1 MAAEQEPNAAAS
13 EDDSS
18 EGPLHRYSRGVRAS
32 LGNNAAAYA
41 YSVMITATFGVLTSI
56 LGPSAVFDVFTFAVG
71 AATGFTITEAVASR
85 GFRVRMRGDRPT
97 VVVLGSAMSYP
108 WVLLAVGAAAS
119 VAELLKTPAGWP
131 LGSFAATIVFLL
143 VGGIELLLGKRVERV
158 RGVEDAPSSD

>member
-71 AATGFTITEAVASR
+71 AATGRRWSC
-85 GFRVRMRGDRPT
+85 
-97 VVVLGSAMSYP
+97 SA
-108 WVLLAVGAAAS
+108 
-119 VAELLKTPAGWP
+119 
-131 LGSFAATIVFLL
+131 
-143 VGGIELLLGKRVERV
+143 
-158 RGVEDAPSSD
+158 AP